1 MSPAA
6 AGHRRGLLLMLGAT
20 LCWSTAG
27 VLMRTQSLTDG
38 WEATFWRSVFMLAFM
53 TVVLSVQYRGAVW
66 RRVAGIGWP
75 GVVSGV
81 LWAVMFVAFITALAR
96 TAVAN
101 VLVLS
106 SISPFLAALAGWALL
121 GERVRPGTWIAM
133 LAAFCGIAVMFAAS
147 FGEAGAWGNLIALAI
162 PVAFAANVIV
172 LRRMH
177 ARADMMPT
185 LIVAGVVSCA
195 VTLPFALPF
204 DIAWGDVPN
213 FVALGVVQL
222 GMGCLLMIAAA
233 RHLAAAEVGLMAEL
247 ETVFGVAA
255 AWLLVGEVPSTATLI
270 GGSIVVLALA
280 ANEAL
285 RLWRGDG
292 RAPALE
298 EAAQP

>member
-1 MSPAA
+1 MSVSAA
-6 AGHRRGLLLMLGAT
+6 RHRRGLLLMLGAT

-27 VLMRTQSLTDG
+27 VLMRTQTLTDG
-38 WEATFWRSVFMLAFM
+38 WEATFWRSAFMLVFMAA
-53 TVVLSVQYRGAVW
+53 VLTVQYRGEVW

-106 SISPFLAALAGWALL
+106 SISPFLSALAGWAFLREHVPL
-121 GERVRPGTWIAM
+121 RTWLAM
-133 LAAFCGIAVMFAAS
+133 VAAFCGIAVMFAAS
-147 FGEAGAWGNLIALAI
+147 LDGGGVSGNLIALVI
-162 PVAFAANVIV
+162 PVAFAANVTL

-177 ARADMMPT
+177 ADVDMMPT

-195 VTLPFALPF
+195 VTLPVALPF
-204 DIAWGDVPN
+204 DIAWSDVPN

-222 GMGCLLMIAAA
+222 GLGCLLMIIAA
-233 RHLAAAEVGLMAEL
+233 RDLKAAEVGLMAEL
-247 ETVFGVAA
+247 ETIFGVVSV
-255 AWLLVGEVPSTATLI
+255 WVLVGEVPSTATLV

-285 RLWRGDG
+285 RLWRGDDQSD
-292 RAPALE
+292 PLKE
-298 EAAQP
+298 VPQP

>member
-1 MSPAA
+1 MSAPAA
-6 AGHRRGLLLMLGAT
+6 RHRRGLLLMLGAT

-38 WEATFWRSVFMLAFM
+38 WEATFWRSLFMLAFM
-53 TVVLSVQYRGAVW
+53 TVVLAVQYRGAMW

-106 SISPFLAALAGWALL
+106 SISPFLSALAGWALL
-121 GERVRPGTWIAM
+121 GERVRLRTWFAM

-147 FGEAGAWGNLIALAI
+147 FVQGGASGNLIALAI
-162 PVAFAANVIV
+162 PVAFAANVTL
-172 LRRMH
+172 LRRTH
-177 ARADMMPT
+177 AKTDMMPT
-185 LIVAGVVSCA
+185 LIVAGIVSC
-195 VTLPFALPF
+195 VITLPLALPF

-222 GMGCLLMIAAA
+222 GLGCLLMIAAA

-247 ETVFGVAA
+247 ETVFGVAS
-255 AWLLVGEVPSTATLI
+255 AWLLVGEVPSTATLV

-285 RLWRGDG
+285 GLWLGDG
-292 RAPALE
+292 GTPALE

>member
-1 MSPAA
+1 VSAPAA
-6 AGHRRGLLLMLGAT
+6 RHRRGLLLMLGAT

-106 SISPFLAALAGWALL
+106 SVSPFLAALAGWALL